1 MKTISFMA
9 SMAILF
15 AIACNSGSTERADIA
30 TTIQMEPATVA
41 DSTNAATDNIADIP
55 TQDEPAKPKNISG
68 KPTYTDWDKKLIK
81 TANITIEANN
91 YTRFDQDIRQN
102 LKRYGAYIAS
112 EEQTFSE
119 ERKQN
124 QMTIKVPVAEFES
137 LLNSFAS
144 DSVRIIQK
152 NVGTEDVTAEMYDSR
167 SRIEARKKIRD
178 RYVQLLQDAKKMDD
192 ILKVEQ
198 EINNIQEQLE
208 SVNGRLNYLSH
219 QSAYSTIH
227 LNYYSFIT
235 ATSITPKPN
244 PFWTRLKDGFAE
256 GGDILVEIILI
267 GIRIWPLILSGLLI
281 GFLWKRRKIQVLK
294 K

>member
-15 AIACNSGSTERADIA
+15 AIACNNRSTERSDIA
-30 TTIQMEPATVA
+30 TTIQMESAAVA
-41 DSTNAATDNIADIP
+41 DTTNIASDNIADIP
-55 TQDEPAKPKNISG
+55 PQQKPSVSG
-68 KPTYTDWDKKLIK
+68 KTTYEDWDKKLIK
-81 TANITIEANN
+81 TANITVEANN
-91 YTRFDQDIRQN
+91 YSRFDQDIRQT

-112 EEQTFSE
+112 EEQAFSA

-124 QMTIKVPVAEFES
+124 QMTIKVPVASFEA

-144 DSVRIIQK
+144 DSVQIVQK
-152 NVGTEDVTAEMYDSR
+152 NVSTDDVTAEMHDSK

-198 EINNIQEQLE
+198 EINNIQESLE
-208 SVNGRLNYLSH
+208 SAAGRLNYLSH
-219 QSAYSTIH
+219 QTAYSTIH
-227 LNYYSFIT
+227 LNYYTFISGST
-235 ATSITPKPN
+235 VNPKPN
-244 PFWTRLKDGFAE
+244 PFWTRLKEGFAE
-256 GGDILVEIILI
+256 GGYILVEIILI

-281 GFLWKRRKIQVLK
+281 GFLWKRRKIQVLRK
-294 K
+294 

>member
-1 MKTISFMA
+1 MA

-41 DSTNAATDNIADIP
+41 DTTNITSDNIADIP
-55 TQDEPAKPKNISG
+55 PQQKFRNDKPVSDKT
-68 KPTYTDWDKKLIK
+68 TYEDWDKKLIK

-91 YTRFDQDIRQN
+91 YNRFDQDIRQT
-102 LKRYGAYIAS
+102 LKNYGAYIAS
-112 EEQTFSE
+112 EEQAFSA

-124 QMTIKVPVAEFES
+124 QMTIKVPVASFEA

-144 DSVRIIQK
+144 DSVQIVQK
-152 NVGTEDVTAEMYDSR
+152 NVSTDDVTAEMHDSK

-198 EINNIQEQLE
+198 EINNIQESLE
-208 SVNGRLNYLSH
+208 SAAGRLNYLSH
-219 QSAYSTIH
+219 QTAYSTIH
-227 LNYYSFIT
+227 LNYYTFISGS
-235 ATSITPKPN
+235 AVNPKPN
-244 PFWTRLKDGFAE
+244 PFWTRLKEGFTE

-281 GFLWKRRKIQVLK
+281 GFLWKRRKIQVLRK
-294 K
+294 